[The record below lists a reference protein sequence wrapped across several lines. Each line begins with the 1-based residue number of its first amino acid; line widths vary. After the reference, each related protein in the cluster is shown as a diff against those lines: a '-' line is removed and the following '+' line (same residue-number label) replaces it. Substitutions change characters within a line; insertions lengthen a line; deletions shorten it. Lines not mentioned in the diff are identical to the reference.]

1 MNSFHRYLL
10 KRLAYVL
17 LNLVGLSVVVFCITV
32 VLPGNAAETILG
44 RYATPENV
52 ATLERDLGLHRPQY
66 VQYLD
71 WVGGFVTGDWGTSF
85 RHNRPVFDLVV
96 TRGIRSAYLAVI
108 SLITIVAV
116 SIPAGI
122 IAAVYSESTL
132 DAGITG
138 LAYVGISVPE
148 FVTGTGLLV
157 LFAGPVWSVFPA
169 GGYTP
174 LSAGRLIEWASHLV
188 LPVITLTFLSIAQLV
203 RLTRT
208 EMIETLR
215 SEYVRT
221 ARLKG
226 LDERTVVL
234 KHAVRN
240 GLLPTVTLLA
250 MNVGYLVGGVV
261 VVEEVFA
268 YPGLGRLLVGAVL
281 HRDIPVLQATV
292 LLVAGIYM
300 FANLGA
306 DLLYTYFDPRIS
318 YGSSTR

>member
-10 KRLAYVL
+10 KRLVYVL

-52 ATLERDLGLHRPQY
+52 ATLERELGLHRPHH

-71 WVGGFVTGDWGTSF
+71 WVAGFVTGDWGTSF

-108 SLITIVAV
+108 SLVAIVAI

-174 LSAGRLIEWASHLV
+174 LSAGGPVEWASHLV
-188 LPVITLTFLSIAQLV
+188 LPVITLTFLSIAHLV

-318 YGSSTR
+318 YGSSAR